1 MASPL
6 SALRAGVGRVYTLFR
21 ACVEWSYGVLRA
33 GVERAYA
40 LFSRKLTGTE
50 LLLATAYVAAL
61 ASIGSFLWRGGV
73 GEPTTAELLL
83 LVVALGVWILIA
95 LSGGLN

>member
-1 MASPL
+1 MV
-6 SALRAGVGRVYTLFR
+6 RTGVGWT
-21 ACVEWSYGVLRA
+21 
-33 GVERAYA
+33 YA
-40 LFSRKLTGTE
+40 LLSRKLTATE
-50 LLLATAYVAAL
+50 LLLATAYVSAL

-73 GEPTTAELLL
+73 GEPTTYELVL